1 MGRARGNEKVRT
13 DHGLPEASRA
23 GVLRNDEVGL
33 ETHLTR
39 ERREHLAG
47 LRTITGEKFSF
58 EQNLEEDLC
67 ITGQ

>member
-1 MGRARGNEKVRT
+1 MGGATVEGEVRT

-23 GVLRNDEVGL
+23 GILRNDEVGL

-47 LRTITGEKFSF
+47 LRTITGEKFAF
-58 EQNLEEDLC
+58 EQNLEEDLG